1 MGNWRFLP
9 HKNNDNNNN
18 VFICNR
24 IVHNR
29 PMIIISAMDDV
40 SDKWRDVENKWTLD
54 FLVYLLSFVFYV
66 SRDLG
71 L

>member
-1 MGNWRFLP
+1 
-9 HKNNDNNNN
+9 
-18 VFICNR
+18 
-24 IVHNR
+24 
-29 PMIIISAMDDV
+29 MIIISAMDDV